1 MINKSHFFVRIPI
14 IKAFGATCALICLI
28 LLYITLP
35 KNAPAWNLKI
45 LPSQMQPVAQG
56 CVEYQ
61 VPRWVGST
69 MITDVYQI
77 REDRIPLM
85 YLWPS
90 ELDYKPLPGTFHFVS
105 GPPRLVFHSSDGS
118 DPQVNQKTYEFE
130 FPILSQKRSFCL
142 ALFWGGLAFL
152 IFSYSWLVRLPRSWT
167 WYLIAAGLFKLWMV
181 ADSEIVISMLDDA
194 KNYSMLVI
202 GNVWDTHDLIAHPGG
217 FPAMAWIAAQLGIPW
232 RLFLELIF
240 ICSSGVFAIVA
251 ANFLKSKLVA
261 ACIYTA
267 MIFNPWTFSGFED
280 FMPVPALLVITI
292 LLWATILSILNKAPT
307 SWRIP
312 PFIAVG
318 ILFSLWNWI
327 RIEDPL
333 VYASYAVVCLG
344 LLLVWYFSLQ
354 RISLLRILGLFCI
367 PLVMLVLSTTFL
379 KAANY
384 VNFGVYS
391 KSQIDMP
398 GLLALLKTL
407 YQVDTEKKIPYS
419 PVTRESLSKA
429 IDQSPT
435 LQPFKDKLLDRE
447 FGSGLNWQLKRQIP
461 GTVKQKNALML
472 KAANE
477 IEEALVTGK
486 LSRGQ
491 DSFPL
496 NPHWD
501 LWMPRLPASFAKVC
515 GYLFANQAWQTNPKD
530 VPDLNNLFDH
540 SASRRSGVELSDE
553 YQKGEGIFTVNGRKN
568 RFEKI
573 VESFYGKIVF
583 IFCLISICI
592 GLKQPAWSVQ
602 KIWILFTAIVIFAAF
617 LVGRVGLYAIF
628 LENLGLPVSR
638 YVLPFSVL
646 FYPSTL
652 MVSFFLSMAIKY
664 FLIRKKNLKR
674 ES

>member
-1 MINKSHFFVRIPI
+1 
-14 IKAFGATCALICLI
+14 
-28 LLYITLP
+28 
-35 KNAPAWNLKI
+35 
-45 LPSQMQPVAQG
+45 MQPVAQG

-152 IFSYSWLVRLPRSWT
+152 IFSYSWLVRLPWSWT

-194 KNYSMLVI
+194 KNYSMLVV
-202 GNVWDTHDLIAHPGG
+202 GNVFDTHDLIAHPGG

-292 LLWATILSILNKAPT
+292 LLWATILWILNKSPE
-307 SWRIP
+307 SWSSP
-312 PFIAVG
+312 PFVVLG
-318 ILFSLWNWI
+318 ILLSFWNWI

-333 VYASYAVVCLG
+333 VYASYGVVCLG
-344 LLLVWYFSLQ
+344 LLLVWYFSLH

-391 KSQIDMP
+391 KAQVDMP

-407 YQVDTEKKIPYS
+407 YQVDAGKKTPYS

-447 FGSGLNWQLKRQIP
+447 FGSSLNWQLKRQIP
-461 GTVKQKNALML
+461 GTIKQKNALML
-472 KAANE
+472 KAADE
-477 IEEALVTGK
+477 IKEAMARGK
-486 LSRGQ
+486 LPNGL

-501 LWMPRLPASFAKVC
+501 LWVPRLPATFVKVT
-515 GYLFANQAWQTNPKD
+515 GYLFANQPWQTTPKD
-530 VPDLNNLFDH
+530 ASDLNNLFDH
-540 SASRRSGVELSDE
+540 SASRRSGEELSDE
-553 YQKGEGIFTVNGRKN
+553 YHKGEGIFTVNSRKN
-568 RFEKI
+568 RFEKYFG
-573 VESFYGKIVF
+573 EFYGVIIVL
-583 IFCLISICI
+583 FCVITVCI
-592 GLKQPAWSVQ
+592 GLVATPWTNL
-602 KIWILFTAIVIFAAF
+602 KILTLASLCFCFVLILA
-617 LVGRVGLYAIF
+617 GRVALYVI
-628 LENLGLPVSR
+628 LSENSGWNISHYILP
-638 YVLPFSVL
+638 YSVL
-646 FYPSTL
+646 FYGL
-652 MVSFFLSMAIKY
+652 LILLFLLFSALIKK
-664 FLIRKKNLKR
+664 FVMQKL
-674 ES
+674 